1 MNKRKEKKR
10 EREGD
15 IKGSGVVKEARV
27 KWLRT
32 WVDRGGDAGHV
43 DGARG
48 AHGCGRLRAAA
59 AALSSLRRFA
69 DLGERSEDPW
79 VGEGEGGEESS
90 AVGKSQGSI
99 SVKYSLCSHS
109 SPEVKRR
116 RE

>member
-1 MNKRKEKKR
+1 M
-10 EREGD
+10 
-15 IKGSGVVKEARV
+15 

-43 DGARG
+43 DGARRS
-48 AHGCGRLRAAA
+48 HGRGRLCAAA
-59 AALSSLRRFA
+59 AFSSLRRSA

-79 VGEGEGGEESS
+79 VGEEKGGEEST